1 MRGVFLDISKALDKV
16 WNSRLLFKLHAY
28 GVEVELFAI
37 LKYYLDN
44 REQRLEFNGR
54 MSDGRKMN
62 SEVPQRSVL
71 GPILFL
77 SPIGIRSICKD
88 FADNISLFFPFLSL
102 SAKELNSGYEKMGFS
117 IENTV

>member
-16 WNSRLLFKLHAY
+16 CNGRLLFKLHTY
-28 GVEVELFAI
+28 RVEVELLAI

-62 SEVPQRSVL
+62 SEVPQSSVL
-71 GPILFL
+71 EPILFL
-77 SPIGIRSICKD
+77 
-88 FADNISLFFPFLSL
+88 IS
-102 SAKELNSGYEKMGFS
+102 
-117 IENTV
+117 